1 MRVHRTQRAD
11 IEKQVVG
18 LCRPHTAHNADTAPA
33 IKSRSASRQPFRPP
47 PADAGHLAQKLIWIP
62 PLAIAGPGTAAV
74 WLAHIGEK
82 FRPARNRLLEPARKR
97 PPIGRSHFPGPQSLA
112 RSADHIAVGI
122 FPRRAIWIRGR
133 IAEVIRDLHKPTL
146 APRARPLALRHP
158 DPQPQ
163 QPQAI
168 VEPLIARCFL
178 HRLHRG
184 GATVGQPA
192 LDRAKISRCQPW
204 PGEYKGHQLLV
215 VQRQLHIRNPQP
227 LAAPIDIANIVNR
240 NRYQLGYIALCAGQP
255 VGLRQG
261 PQEVLVAQ
269 TQCPAP
275 PRCRRHPLPIPLRP
289 EID

>member
-1 MRVHRTQRAD
+1 MRVHRTQRTD

-97 PPIGRSHFPGPQSLA
+97 PPVGRSHFPGPQSLA

-146 APRARPLALRHP
+146 APLTRPLALQPVSRSPATTVPGHCRAP
-158 DPQPQ
+158 DCPVLP
-163 QPQAI
+163 P
-168 VEPLIARCFL
+168 P
-178 HRLHRG
+178 
-184 GATVGQPA
+184 PP
-192 LDRAKISRCQPW
+192 SRRRNRRPTS
-204 PGEYKGHQLLV
+204 PGSCK
-215 VQRQLHIRNPQP
+215 NQP
-227 LAAPIDIANIVNR
+227 LPTLA
-240 NRYQLGYIALCAGQP
+240 
-255 VGLRQG
+255 
-261 PQEVLVAQ
+261 
-269 TQCPAP
+269 
-275 PRCRRHPLPIPLRP
+275 RRV
-289 EID
+289 